1 MGIGIV
7 NPYGRTKY
15 MMEQVLTDL
24 SISDKEWQVILL
36 RYFNPVG
43 AHERYVLT
51 PYVIYSGEI
60 GESPNGI
67 PNNLM
72 PYIQQVVIGR
82 RPFLSV
88 FGNDYDTPDGTG
100 VRDYIHIYD
109 LAQGHL
115 KALQYM
121 FEKMEQG
128 TEVFNLGTGHG
139 YSVLEMLHAME
150 EAAGKE
156 IPYKICPRREGDVAV
171 CYADPSKA
179 KRVLGWEAVKG
190 IKEMCRDA
198 LNWQLKHPY
207 GFDEPPKSE

>member
-1 MGIGIV
+1 MV
-7 NPYGRTKY
+7 K
-15 MMEQVLTDL
+15 
-24 SISDKEWQVILL
+24 SI
-36 RYFNPVG
+36 RN
-43 AHERYVLT
+43 
-51 PYVIYSGEI
+51 SGEI

-88 FGNDYDTPDGTG
+88 FGNDYETPDGTG

-121 FEKMEQG
+121 FDKMNKG

-139 YSVLEMLHAME
+139 YSVLEMIHAME
-150 EAAGKE
+150 EACGHS
-156 IPYKICPRREGDVAV
+156 IPYKVVDRRPGDIAI
-171 CYADPSKA
+171 CYADPTKA
-179 KRVLGWEAVKG
+179 EQVLGWKAVKT
-190 IKEMCRDA
+190 IKDMCRDA
-198 LNWQLKHPY
+198 LNWQTKHPY
-207 GFDEPPKSE
+207 GFEQQ